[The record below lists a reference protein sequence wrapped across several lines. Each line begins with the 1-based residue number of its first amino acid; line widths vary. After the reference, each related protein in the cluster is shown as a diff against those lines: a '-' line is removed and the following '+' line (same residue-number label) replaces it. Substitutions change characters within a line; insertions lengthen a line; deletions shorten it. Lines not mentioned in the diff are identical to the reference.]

1 MGQAQAGSVRWTT
14 QDLFTRSIEPP
25 SSTPAHQPSGPIG
38 PLLLNRARV
47 TAKWVLSVSC
57 HLGPPFF
64 FLFYLFLRLLSPRR
78 AAVERGRPCGH
89 VCHRGWHPRVPRS
102 YPPSA
107 LPTMPYK
114 EHHRGRTQTLANPG
128 DSSPLLPPLTWE
140 ERRRGRR
147 RGRPF
152 VESAMKLE
160 AVRGGGAERRQAVRA
175 LRRFDLCF
183 LCSELGLPLHVFTTA
198 YSL

>member
-1 MGQAQAGSVRWTT
+1 M
-14 QDLFTRSIEPP
+14 
-25 SSTPAHQPSGPIG
+25 
-38 PLLLNRARV
+38 
-47 TAKWVLSVSC
+47 
-57 HLGPPFF
+57 
-64 FLFYLFLRLLSPRR
+64 
-78 AAVERGRPCGH
+78 
-89 VCHRGWHPRVPRS
+89 
-102 YPPSA
+102 
-107 LPTMPYK
+107 
-114 EHHRGRTQTLANPG
+114 
-128 DSSPLLPPLTWE
+128 LPPLTWE

-198 YSL
+198 YPLRPQPLGAHRIIPFLWCLAVKP